1 MGSDDKLGEVK
12 NATEQFQSTLP
23 RGERL
28 YLTGAIEDAA
38 KISIHAPAWGA
49 TLADGRRKRKVR
61 ISIHAPAWGATL
73 RLQARQRRSGHFNPR
88 SRVGSDG
95 WCAGKQ
101 HNLTHHFNPRSRV
114 GSDSFLY
121 SSAAPIPIFQSTLP
135 RGERRF
141 TLILRTPKR
150 YFNPRSRV
158 GSDVYILY
166 CFNKSQYFNP
176 RSRVGSD
183 NLPLWALH
191 RSIVFQSTLPRGER
205 RLLGH
210 NRVILRMIS
219 IHAPAWGATARLS
232 GRLDGY
238 RHFNPRSR
246 VGSDDKKTLDKKT
259 LDKFQSTLP
268 RGERHAIM
276 AELAQYMNFNPRS
289 RVGSD
294 SKNA

>member
-114 GSDSFLY
+114 GSDLRRYPMSK
-121 SSAAPIPIFQSTLP
+121 IP
-135 RGERRF
+135 
-141 TLILRTPKR
+141 
-150 YFNPRSRV
+150 YNFNPRSRV
-158 GSDVYILY
+158 GSDDEYEPIAR
-166 CFNKSQYFNP
+166 KI
-176 RSRVGSD
+176 G
-183 NLPLWALH
+183 
-191 RSIVFQSTLPRGER
+191 
-205 RLLGH
+205 
-210 NRVILRMIS
+210 IS
-219 IHAPAWGATARLS
+219 IHAPAWGATWGDRMTKVELNIS
-232 GRLDGY
+232 I
-238 RHFNPRSR
+238 
-246 VGSDDKKTLDKKT
+246 
-259 LDKFQSTLP
+259 
-268 RGERHAIM
+268 HAP
-276 AELAQYMNFNPRS
+276 AWGATR
-289 RVGSD
+289 D
-294 SKNA
+294 S